1 MEQKNFGIALPNDR
15 AREDFL
21 RDYTNEEHGW
31 YLWVETPQVQR
42 RWYRRDFDGWSIVIE
57 ESDRV
62 VKHKIAGLELPPMTI
77 VMHTYL
83 VDDWSLPLESN
94 LAVKTQIMSRL
105 RDITRNGGTV

>member
-57 ESDRV
+57 EADHA
-62 VKHKIAGLELPPMTI
+62 VKARIANCTFPQTKMVI
-77 VMHTYL
+77 HMFL
-83 VDDWSLPLESN
+83 VDDWSLPLRSHIS
-94 LAVKTQIMSRL
+94 VKTEIMSRL